1 MDEKII
7 NQLRLLKEYIEILS
21 TIGKTEMKAYL
32 QDKILIG
39 SAERYLQ
46 LAIETCLNIGNR
58 IASLEQ
64 INTNIKPPETYSDI
78 FENLYLLKLIDKD
91 FSADLK
97 NMAGLRNRLV
107 HMYWDLDNSLIYDIM
122 QNKLGS
128 FEKFIRII
136 SGYLRNKSENQQEPC
151 SN

>member
-7 NQLRLLKEYIEILS
+7 NQLRLLKEYIEILLR
-21 TIGKTEMKAYL
+21 IGKTDREAYL

-58 IASLEQ
+58 IASIEQ
-64 INTNIKPPETYSDI
+64 INTKIKPPETYSDI

-97 NMAGLRNRLV
+97 NMAGFRNRLV
-107 HMYWDLDNSLIYDIM
+107 HMYWDLDNSLVYDII
-122 QNKLGS
+122 QNRLGS
-128 FEKFIRII
+128 FEKFILII
-136 SGYLRNKSENQQEPC
+136 SGYLKTKK
-151 SN
+151 

>member
-1 MDEKII
+1 ME
-7 NQLRLLKEYIEILS
+7 
-21 TIGKTEMKAYL
+21 AYL

-97 NMAGLRNRLV
+97 NMAGFRNRLV
-107 HMYWDLDNSLIYDIM
+107 HMYWDLDNSLVYDII
-122 QNKLGS
+122 QNRLGS
-128 FEKFIRII
+128 FEKFIKII
-136 SGYLRNKSENQQEPC
+136 SSYLKNKYETPQEPC
-151 SN
+151 SK